1 MTLKLSIPLRTG
13 RGLNDRMHFMQR
25 ARKVKAE
32 RLAVGFVM
40 NTQHKAPAGPVTV
53 NLGRVSPSA
62 KGLDKDNLQGALK
75 AVRDQVAAC
84 AGAGIQSLHLAAG
97 AGTGERTTGVAR
109 VANDVDGGD
118 AQ

>member
-13 RGLNDRMHFMQR
+13 RGLNDRMHFMVR

-75 AVRDQVAAC
+75 AVRDQVAAWLGRDD
-84 AGAGIQSLHLAAG
+84 ADDSITWNYGQRPGK
-97 AGTGERTTGVAR
+97 TGEWAVEIEVTA
-109 VANDVDGGD
+109 
-118 AQ
+118 

>member
-13 RGLNDRMHFMQR
+13 RGLNDRMHFMAR

-32 RLAVGFVM
+32 RLAVGLVL
-40 NTQHKAPAGPVTV
+40 NTHKAPAGPVTV

-75 AVRDQVAAC
+75 AVRDQVAAWLGRDD
-84 AGAGIQSLHLAAG
+84 ADDSITWNYGQRPGKTKEWAVEISVVAA
-97 AGTGERTTGVAR
+97 
-109 VANDVDGGD
+109 
-118 AQ
+118 

>member
-13 RGLNDRMHFMQR
+13 RGLNDRMHFMAR

-32 RLAVGFVM
+32 RLAVGLVL
-40 NTQHKAPAGPVTV
+40 NTHKAPAGPVTV

-84 AGAGIQSLHLAAG
+84 AGAGIQSLRMEESARAIRGIAG
-97 AGTGERTTGVAR
+97 MERTAGFTQ
-109 VANDVDGGD
+109 GGD

>member
-13 RGLNDRMHFMQR
+13 RGLNDRMHFMAR

-32 RLAVGFVM
+32 RLAVGLVL
-40 NTQHKAPAGPVTV
+40 NTHKAPAGPVTV

-75 AVRDQVAAC
+75 AVRDQVAAWLGRDD
-84 AGAGIQSLHLAAG
+84 ADDSITWNYGQRPGKTKEWAVEIEVLA
-97 AGTGERTTGVAR
+97 
-109 VANDVDGGD
+109 
-118 AQ
+118 

>member
-32 RLAVGFVM
+32 RLAVGLVL
-40 NTQHKAPAGPVTV
+40 NTHKAPAGPVTV

-75 AVRDQVAAC
+75 AVRDQVAAWLGRDD
-84 AGAGIQSLHLAAG
+84 ADDSITWNYGQRPGKTKEWAVEISVEAA
-97 AGTGERTTGVAR
+97 
-109 VANDVDGGD
+109 
-118 AQ
+118 

>member
-13 RGLNDRMHFMQR
+13 RGLNDRMHFMVR

-75 AVRDQVAAC
+75 AVRDQVAAWLGRDD
-84 AGAGIQSLHLAAG
+84 ADDSITWNYGQRPGKTKEWAVEIEVLA
-97 AGTGERTTGVAR
+97 
-109 VANDVDGGD
+109 
-118 AQ
+118 

>member
-13 RGLNDRMHFMQR
+13 RGLNDRMHFMVR

-32 RLAVGFVM
+32 RLAVGLVL
-40 NTQHKAPAGPVTV
+40 NTHKAPAGPVTV

-84 AGAGIQSLHLAAG
+84 AGAGIQSLRMAASS
-97 AGTGERTTGVAR
+97 GTGERTTGVAR
-109 VANDVDGGD
+109 VAQLAYGGD

>member
-13 RGLNDRMHFMQR
+13 RGLNDRMHLMVR

-32 RLAVGFVM
+32 RLAVGLVL
-40 NTQHKAPAGPVTV
+40 NTHKAPAGPVTV

-75 AVRDQVAAC
+75 GVRDQVSAWLGRDDADESITWNYSQKP
-84 AGAGIQSLHLAAG
+84 GKR
-97 AGTGERTTGVAR
+97 GEWAVEIEVMA
-109 VANDVDGGD
+109 
-118 AQ
+118 

>member
-13 RGLNDRMHFMQR
+13 SGLNDRMHHMAR

-32 RLAVGFVM
+32 RLAVGLVL
-40 NTQHKAPAGPVTV
+40 NTHKAPAGPVTV

-75 AVRDQVAAC
+75 GVRDQVSAWLGRDDADESITWNYGQRPGKTKEWAVEISVEAA
-84 AGAGIQSLHLAAG
+84 
-97 AGTGERTTGVAR
+97 
-109 VANDVDGGD
+109 
-118 AQ
+118 

>member
-75 AVRDQVAAC
+75 GVRDQVSAWLGRDDADESITWNYSQRPGKRGEW
-84 AGAGIQSLHLAAG
+84 AVEIEVLA
-97 AGTGERTTGVAR
+97 
-109 VANDVDGGD
+109 
-118 AQ
+118 

>member
-13 RGLNDRMHFMQR
+13 RGLNDRMHFMVR

-32 RLAVGFVM
+32 RLAVGLVL
-40 NTQHKAPAGPVTV
+40 NTHKAPTGPVTV

-75 AVRDQVAAC
+75 AVRDQVAAWLGRDD
-84 AGAGIQSLHLAAG
+84 ADDSITWNYGQRPGKTKEWAVEISVEAA
-97 AGTGERTTGVAR
+97 
-109 VANDVDGGD
+109 
-118 AQ
+118 

>member
-13 RGLNDRMHFMQR
+13 RGLNDRMHFMVR

-32 RLAVGFVM
+32 RLAVGLVL
-40 NTQHKAPAGPVTV
+40 NTHKAPAGPVTV

-75 AVRDQVAAC
+75 AVRDQVAAWLGRDD
-84 AGAGIQSLHLAAG
+84 ADDSITWNYGQRPGKR
-97 AGTGERTTGVAR
+97 GEWAVEIE
-109 VANDVDGGD
+109 VME
-118 AQ
+118 

>member
-1 MTLKLSIPLRTG
+1 MTLKLSIPLSTG

-32 RLAVGFVM
+32 RLAVGLVL
-40 NTQHKAPAGPVTV
+40 NTHKAPAGPVTV

-75 AVRDQVAAC
+75 AVRDQVAAWLGRDD
-84 AGAGIQSLHLAAG
+84 ADDSITWNYGQRPGK
-97 AGTGERTTGVAR
+97 TGEWSVEISVEA
-109 VANDVDGGD
+109 A
-118 AQ
+118 

>member
-25 ARKVKAE
+25 ARKVKSE
-32 RLAVGFVM
+32 RLAVGLVLNM
-40 NTQHKAPAGPVTV
+40 HKAPAGPVTV

-75 AVRDQVAAC
+75 AVRDQVASWLGRDDADESI
-84 AGAGIQSLHLAAG
+84 AWNYSQRPGKRGEWAIDIEVLA
-97 AGTGERTTGVAR
+97 
-109 VANDVDGGD
+109 
-118 AQ
+118 

>member
-13 RGLNDRMHFMQR
+13 RGLNDRMHFMAR

-32 RLAVGFVM
+32 RLAVGLVL
-40 NTQHKAPAGPVTV
+40 NTHKAPAGPVTV

-75 AVRDQVAAC
+75 AVRDQVAAWLGRDD
-84 AGAGIQSLHLAAG
+84 ADDSITWNYGQRPGKTKEWAVEISVEAA
-97 AGTGERTTGVAR
+97 
-109 VANDVDGGD
+109 
-118 AQ
+118 

>member
-32 RLAVGFVM
+32 RLAVGLVL
-40 NTQHKAPAGPVTV
+40 NTHKAPAGPVTV

-75 AVRDQVAAC
+75 AVRDQVATWLGRDDADDSITWNYGQRPGKR
-84 AGAGIQSLHLAAG
+84 AEWAIEISVEAA
-97 AGTGERTTGVAR
+97 
-109 VANDVDGGD
+109 
-118 AQ
+118 